1 MKQKQFGAIPEP
13 FSSVESAK
21 AVIIPVPFEG
31 SNPLFKG
38 SDKGPEAILEASTS
52 IDLYDI
58 HTDSEAWKAGIH
70 TSETIRERNV
80 EKMIKEVQTR
90 VTQLLKKKKFPVILG
105 GEHTVAIGA
114 FRAFADFYRDKDEDL
129 TIVQFDAHAGIKSA
143 RGTGNLNHHCVMS
156 HAILVAPV
164 VQVGIRS
171 MSAQERE
178 IMEPGRIFY
187 SDNIQDTGNR
197 TWMYDLLN
205 KLSKNVFITIDLD
218 VLDPS
223 LMPAVATPEPGGMEW
238 QMLMGIL
245 EKINEKSAL
254 TGVCISG
261 LTPIKYNKAPNF
273 IAARLVSSLITLRF
287 NSGLK

>member
-1 MKQKQFGAIPEP
+1 MKQKQYGAIPEP
-13 FSSVESAK
+13 FSSAENAK
-21 AVIIPVPFEG
+21 AVIIPIPFEG
-31 SNPLFKG
+31 SDHTFKG
-38 SDKGPEAILEASTS
+38 SDKGPEAILEASAS

-58 HTDSEAWKAGIH
+58 HSDTEAWKAGIH
-70 TSETIRERNV
+70 TSESIRERNV

-90 VTQLLKKKKFPVILG
+90 VAQLLKKKKFPVLLG

-114 FRAFADFYRDKDEDL
+114 FRAFADHYKDKDL
-129 TIVQFDAHAGIKSA
+129 TIVQFDAHAGIKSSK
-143 RGTGNLNHHCVMS
+143 GTSNLNHHSVMS
-156 HAILVAPV
+156 HAIQIAPV
-164 VQVGIRS
+164 VQIGIRS

-187 SDNIQDTGNR
+187 SDNIHDTANK

-205 KLSKNVFITIDLD
+205 KLSKHVFVTIDLD

-223 LMPAVATPEPGGMEW
+223 LMPAVATPEPGGLEW
-238 QMLMGIL
+238 QLLMEIL
-245 EKINEKSAL
+245 KKINEKSVL
-254 TGVCISG
+254 SGVCISG

-273 IAARLVSSLITLRF
+273 VAARLVSSLITLRF

>member
-13 FSSVESAK
+13 FSALENSK

-31 SNPLFKG
+31 SNSMFKG
-38 SDKGPEAILEASTS
+38 SDKGPDAVIEASAF

-58 HTDSEAWKAGIH
+58 FSDTEAWRAGIH
-70 TSETIRERNV
+70 TAESIRERNA
-80 EKMIKEVQTR
+80 EKMIKAVRTN
-90 VTQLLKKKKFPVILG
+90 VTQVLKKKKFPVILG

-114 FRAFADFYRDKDEDL
+114 FQAFADFYKEKDL
-129 TIVQFDAHAGIKSA
+129 TIVQFDAHAGIRTILGAS
-143 RGTGNLNHHCVMS
+143 NLNHHCVMS
-156 HAILVAPV
+156 HAIAVAPV

-171 MSAQERE
+171 MCAQERE
-178 IMEPGRIFY
+178 IVEPGRIFY
-187 SDNIQDTGNR
+187 ADNIFDGGNK

-205 KLSKNVFITIDLD
+205 KLTKNVFITIDLD

-238 QMLMGIL
+238 QLLIDIL
-245 EKINEKSAL
+245 KKINEKSILA
-254 TGVCISG
+254 GVCISG
-261 LTPIKYNKAPNF
+261 LTPIKYNKAPNYV
-273 IAARLVSSLITLRF
+273 AARLVSNLITLRF

>member
-13 FSSVESAK
+13 FSTFESSK
-21 AVIIPVPFEG
+21 AVIVPVPFEG
-31 SNPLFKG
+31 SNSMFKG
-38 SDKGPEAILEASTS
+38 SDKGPDAIIESSAF

-58 HTDSEAWKAGIH
+58 FTDTEAWRAGIH
-70 TSETIRERNV
+70 TTESIRERNA
-80 EKMIKEVQTR
+80 EKMIKEVKAT
-90 VTQLLKKKKFPVILG
+90 VLQLLKKKKFPVVLG

-114 FRAFADFYRDKDEDL
+114 FRAFADFFKEKDL
-129 TIVQFDAHAGIKSA
+129 TIVQFDAHAGIRSVLGA
-143 RGTGNLNHHCVMS
+143 SNLNHHCVMS
-156 HAILVAPV
+156 HAIEVAPV

-178 IMEPGRIFY
+178 VVQPGRIFY
-187 SDNIQDTGNR
+187 ADNILDGGNK

-205 KLSKNVFITIDLD
+205 KLTKNVLITIDLD

-238 QMLMGIL
+238 QLLMDIL
-245 EKINEKSAL
+245 KKINEKSILA
-254 TGVCISG
+254 GVCISG
-261 LTPIKYNKAPNF
+261 LTPIKYNKAPNYV
-273 IAARLVSSLITLRF
+273 AARLVSSLITLRF

>member
-13 FSSVESAK
+13 FSTFESSK
-21 AVIIPVPFEG
+21 AVIVPVPFEG
-31 SNPLFKG
+31 SNSMFKG
-38 SDKGPEAILEASTS
+38 SDKGPDAIIEASAF

-58 HTDSEAWKAGIH
+58 FTDTEAWRAGIH
-70 TSETIRERNV
+70 TSESIRERNV
-80 EKMIKEVQTR
+80 EKMIKEVR
-90 VTQLLKKKKFPVILG
+90 ANVLQLLRKKKFPVILG

-114 FRAFADFYRDKDEDL
+114 FRAFADFFKEKDL
-129 TIVQFDAHAGIKSA
+129 TIVQFDAHAGIRSVLGA
-143 RGTGNLNHHCVMS
+143 SNLNHHCVMS
-156 HAILVAPV
+156 HAIEVAPV

-178 IMEPGRIFY
+178 VVQPGRIFY
-187 SDNIQDTGNR
+187 ADNILDGGNK

-205 KLSKNVFITIDLD
+205 KLTKNVLITIDLD

-238 QMLMGIL
+238 QLLMDIL
-245 EKINEKSAL
+245 QKINEKSILA
-254 TGVCISG
+254 GVCISG
-261 LTPIKYNKAPNF
+261 LTPIKYNKAPNYV
-273 IAARLVSSLITLRF
+273 AARLVSSLITLRF